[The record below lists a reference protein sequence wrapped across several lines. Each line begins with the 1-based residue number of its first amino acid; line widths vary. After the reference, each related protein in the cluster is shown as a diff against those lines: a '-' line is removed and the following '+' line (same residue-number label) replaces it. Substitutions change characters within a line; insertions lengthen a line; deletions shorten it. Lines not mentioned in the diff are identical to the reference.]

1 MASWGRSFILAIK
14 AFIFSIVWMLI
25 GGGLIF
31 FGFSVGGGDMLLG
44 DFDDPDAIT
53 GLIFLLLGYFI
64 LAFGSIAS
72 IIKVITD
79 YVGR

>member
-1 MASWGRSFILAIK
+1 MAIK

-31 FGFSVGGGDMLLG
+31 FGFFVDGGDILLG

-64 LAFGSIAS
+64 LHL
-72 IIKVITD
+72 VL
-79 YVGR
+79 